1 MVGLFQYEK
10 TFIVCEDIDST
21 IEPKPYRITMAL
33 LDRVLVSRLSI
44 DPNESLE
51 EYPEDVR
58 EDLRVPH
65 FDYLL
70 GCWKRAH
77 EIKRNMQARSKAS

>member
-1 MVGLFQYEK
+1 MYWWK
-10 TFIVCEDIDST
+10 YADIVV
-21 IEPKPYRITMAL
+21 EPKPYRITLSL

-44 DPNESLE
+44 DPNEPLD

-77 EIKRNMQARSKAS
+77 EIKCNMQTKSKAS